1 MNYKSGTLPPRE
13 VWKMKSNR
21 LGDMPLVAVDCDDHD
36 YTEVPIAPEAEGDPD
51 KFAVIPPEFN
61 DGLVQ
66 RRFARV
72 PVVRL
77 LTDVLAPIAR
87 RYGKRVVVKQAYSS
101 REDKLQQWRGL
112 FLMACTVRGYD
123 PTNLTLG
130 QAIACGELADSW
142 GSYREVNPRDPAVKS
157 DVATLKSA
165 CRREIDAIAKKK
177 GREPNDIA
185 LQILSFRASL
195 GAIRLPF
202 TNSGFSVFM
211 SGGHLD
217 IELANYP
224 SGVTDYYGVP
234 GDLLD
239 STMCDRTF
247 FEDDDNLEQFEV
259 SSSHPQIRQY
269 SESHFDDCVSGMEG
283 FLMAQSN
290 IRVLQHIAAEAGLMP
305 WRGSVR
311 TFSVPNNCGGKQV
324 KQFNGYGDQSHA
336 KKLQQPVAVWPRLT
350 SLSKSMIVG

>member
-1 MNYKSGTLPPRE
+1 
-13 VWKMKSNR
+13 MKSNR
-21 LGDMPLVAVDCDDHD
+21 LGDMPLVSVDCNDHG

-66 RRFARV
+66 QRFARA

-77 LTDVLAPIAR
+77 LADVLAPIAR

-101 REDKLQQWRGL
+101 REDKLQQWRNL

-123 PTNLTLG
+123 PTNLTLA
-130 QAIACGELADSW
+130 QELVCGELADSW
-142 GSYREVNPRDPAVKS
+142 GSFREVNPTVPEVKAA
-157 DVATLKSA
+157 VATLKSGN
-165 CRREIDAIAKKK
+165 RREIDDISKKQGK
-177 GREPNDIA
+177 EPNDIA
-185 LQILSFRASL
+185 LQVLSFRASL
-195 GAIRLPF
+195 GTIQLPF

-217 IELANYP
+217 IELANYASSVP
-224 SGVTDYYGVP
+224 DYYGVP
-234 GDLLD
+234 ADLVD
-239 STMCDRTF
+239 STMCERMF

-269 SESHFDDCVSGMEG
+269 CEWHFDECVTGMEG

-311 TFSVPNNCGGKQV
+311 TFSVPNNCGGRQA

-350 SLSKSMIVG
+350 KLPKSLIVG